1 MSQVKNMATKNSVL
15 FVSQKGTIKK
25 FNIHSESKLAE
36 LQTFF
41 KKKLDYN
48 ELDNSYSVSI

>member
-1 MSQVKNMATKNSVL
+1 MSKKMATKNSTL

-25 FNIHSESKLAE
+25 FNVHSESKLAE
-36 LQTFF
+36 LQAFF
-41 KKKLDYN
+41 GKKLEFN